1 MEEDEMDN
9 LKVSVI
15 VPVYNASQ
23 YIGKT
28 LDSIIAQDF
37 DSFEIIVIDDGSTDD
52 SLEIINQCLDGC
64 EMPHKVIHQEN
75 AGVSVARNVGI
86 EESKGDY
93 LAFVDADDHISKNH
107 LSSLYNGRTD
117 FSLTLY
123 AKEEGDKLTSLD
135 TYSQDLIS
143 TYDFIKMEL
152 NMQITFNFFQLLYRS
167 AIIKDNNIRFTPGT
181 VYGEDTEFAHKA
193 LSFGDEIA
201 INNEVT
207 YYYVQHPSSAIK
219 TTEYRRFD
227 IVRIFEGLAEFYRE
241 NGKPEFADLIVTS
254 RIPRAIFGNMNF
266 FFYNGYDFDEVLAK
280 MKELDLLEKLSK
292 FQGDKKFKSKIRLF
306 LLNPKLYYKTWRK
319 LKNSID

>member
-1 MEEDEMDN
+1 MDN

-107 LSSLYNGRTD
+107 LSSLYNGKTD

-123 AKEEGDKLTSLD
+123 AKEEGGKLTSLD

-254 RIPRAIFGNMNF
+254 RSPRAIFGNMNF

>member
-1 MEEDEMDN
+1 MDN

-52 SLEIINQCLDGC
+52 SLEIINQCLDDCGV
-64 EMPHKVIHQEN
+64 PHKVIHQEN

-86 EESKGDY
+86 DESKGDY

-107 LSSLYNGRTD
+107 LSSLYNGKTD

-123 AKEEGDKLTSLD
+123 AKEEGGKLTSLD

-167 AIIKDNNIRFTPGT
+167 AIIKDNNIRFTLGT

-207 YYYVQHPSSAIK
+207 YYYVQHPSSATK

>member
-1 MEEDEMDN
+1 MDN

-64 EMPHKVIHQEN
+64 EVPHKVIHQEN

-107 LSSLYNGRTD
+107 LSSLYNGKTD

-123 AKEEGDKLTSLD
+123 AKEEGGKLTSLD

-167 AIIKDNNIRFTPGT
+167 VIIKDNNIRFTPGT

>member
-1 MEEDEMDN
+1 MDN

-86 EESKGDY
+86 EESRGDY

-107 LSSLYNGRTD
+107 LSSLYNGKTD

-123 AKEEGDKLTSLD
+123 AKEEGGKLTSLD

-152 NMQITFNFFQLLYRS
+152 NMQITFNLFQLLYRS
-167 AIIKDNNIRFTPGT
+167 AIINDNNIRFTPGT